1 LCRPAYTRRYEA
13 TLPLI
18 CTEFLMPQSQSPNAA
33 NESVISTSSVELV
46 VASLLLIFG
55 IVVAYGSYQLGSGWT
70 SDGPGAGYFPFY
82 VGILICI
89 AGIGVFAQTVLAK
102 DKGEEAFVDR
112 EQLQRVMSVFVP
124 ALLYVGAV
132 QMFGLYVASAV
143 YIALFMVILG
153 KYKWLKSVVISLSVI
168 VLFFLMF
175 EVWFKVPLFKGSIN
189 LLSYLG
195 Y

>member
-1 LCRPAYTRRYEA
+1 
-13 TLPLI
+13 
-18 CTEFLMPQSQSPNAA
+18 MPSSPSPNAT
-33 NESVISTSSVELV
+33 NESVVSTSSVELV
-46 VASLLLIFG
+46 VAAILLVFG

-70 SDGPGAGYFPFY
+70 TDGPGAGYFPFY

-89 AGIGVFAQTVLAK
+89 AGIGVLVQTLRAK
-102 DKGEEAFVDR
+102 NKGEEAFVDR
-112 EQLQRVMSVFVP
+112 EQLRRVLSVFIP

-132 QMFGLYVASAV
+132 QIFGLYVASAV

-153 KYKWLKSVVISLSVI
+153 KYTWLKSVVISLSVI

-175 EVWFKVPLFKGSIN
+175 EVWFKVPLFKGSVN
-189 LLSYLG
+189 LLGFLG